1 MKQKKTTEEIEN
13 TSEQTQKNSIEVEEK
28 STGKRPKSLRVIGIV
43 AADILLVG
51 VGLVIFSLFHHVLPR
66 AEAEPIQLPMASQT
80 PIAVVEAPEPQ
91 ATPTPTPS
99 VVDDVVPTPV
109 QPEIDYGMWGEK
121 FADKFTSGQ
130 VYTTDYSYQSE
141 DINIMIDKV
150 ETDGT
155 VYFVAD
161 IYIRNIQN
169 FMTAFADG
177 KFGRGHSDKALN
189 IANENNAI
197 LAVSGDYCSIRNEG
211 IVIRNGVLY
220 RDKIWEDILIMNNDG
235 SFQTFSPDE
244 FDMETLIKNGAYQG
258 WSFGPMLL
266 KDGQPM
272 EKFNSRVNPANPRCA
287 VGYYEPGHY
296 CFVLV
301 DGRQSGYSKG
311 MTLKELSQL
320 FYDLGCTVAY
330 NMDGG
335 QSAMMTFMGDVV
347 NHPVRGGRDIS
358 DILFITESQGGQ

>member
-1 MKQKKTTEEIEN
+1 MKQKKKISDNDIRSSGTTPELIREENKN
-13 TSEQTQKNSIEVEEK
+13 TSKK
-28 STGKRPKSLRVIGIV
+28 KGSLRIIGIV
-43 AADILLVG
+43 IADILLTG
-51 VGLVIFSLFHHVLPR
+51 IGLVIFSLFHHVLPR
-66 AEAEPIQLPMASQT
+66 AEADPIQLPMAT
-80 PIAVVEAPEPQ
+80 PQAVVEAAEPQ
-91 ATPTPTPS
+91 ATPSAAP
-99 VVDDVVPTPV
+99 DVTQDVEPAPA

-121 FADKFTSGQ
+121 FKDKFTSGE

-150 ETDGT
+150 EADGT

-161 IYIRNIQN
+161 IYVRNIHN
-169 FMTAFADG
+169 LMTAFADG
-177 KFGRGHSDKALN
+177 QFGKGHSDKALN
-189 IANENNAI
+189 IAVENNAI

-220 RDKIWEDILIMNNDG
+220 RDRVWEDILIMNNDG
-235 SFQTFSPDE
+235 SFETFSPEE
-244 FDMETLIKNGAYQG
+244 FDMEALIQNGAYQG

-266 KDGQPM
+266 TDGQPM

-311 MTLKELSQL
+311 MTLEELSQL

-335 QSAMMTFMGDVV
+335 QSAMMTFMGEVV
-347 NHPVRGGRDIS
+347 NQPVKGGRDIS
-358 DILFITESQGGQ
+358 DIIFITESQGDQ